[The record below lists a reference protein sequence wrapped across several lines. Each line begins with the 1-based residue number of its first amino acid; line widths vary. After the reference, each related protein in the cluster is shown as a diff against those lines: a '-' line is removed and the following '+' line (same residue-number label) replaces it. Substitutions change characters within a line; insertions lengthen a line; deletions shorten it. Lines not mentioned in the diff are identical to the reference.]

1 MKKHSQQLTHPFSS
15 KREHQDIGVFSRSVY
30 TPNRR
35 SSHTG
40 SPAAHPTHWR
50 HQLPKRLTCTSFS
63 AGRVRGKTAQ
73 PKVRATDYADPSQ
86 TMQYYYVIVNFGP
99 ERLTR
104 QYRYNHYLHMHEL
117 RSNPLGKDE
126 LVPRSYL
133 ILSLWTAKQIGLHK
147 RRHGSPDFFPSPRL
161 ASPHPSR
168 QQVESLDT
176 SVSDSITSNSDSITA
191 RQVAVNCPLYDV
203 SGIAT
208 SRSKLPCMSETPLC
222 SVSHTGSAGTCC
234 TACP

>member
-1 MKKHSQQLTHPFSS
+1 MQPFSFT
-15 KREHQDIGVFSRSVY
+15 HQTKGQATQDPRLH
-30 TPNRR
+30 TP
-35 SSHTG
+35 HTG
-40 SPAAHPTHWR
+40 GTNYQNDSPV
-50 HQLPKRLTCTSFS
+50 QVS
-63 AGRVRGKTAQ
+63 VREGSEERQHNRKLI
-73 PKVRATDYADPSQ
+73 RATDYADPSQ

-117 RSNPLGKDE
+117 RSKPLGKDE

-191 RQVAVNCPLYDV
+191 RQAAVDCPLYDV

-208 SRSKLPCMSETPLC
+208 SRRKLPCVSETPLC
-222 SVSHTGSAGTCC
+222 SVSHTGMAGTCC

>member
-1 MKKHSQQLTHPFSS
+1 MREGSEERQLNRKLGPHTT
-15 KREHQDIGVFSRSVY
+15 Q
-30 TPNRR
+30 TP
-35 SSHTG
+35 
-40 SPAAHPTHWR
+40 PR
-50 HQLPKRLTCTSFS
+50 HAILLRYRKFHN
-63 AGRVRGKTAQ
+63 
-73 PKVRATDYADPSQ
+73 
-86 TMQYYYVIVNFGP
+86 YVIVNFGP
-99 ERLTR
+99 GRLTG

-133 ILSLWTAKQIGLHK
+133 VLSLWTAKQIGLHK

-168 QQVESLDT
+168 QQAESLDI

-191 RQVAVNCPLYDV
+191 RQAAVNCPLYDV

-208 SRSKLPCMSETPLC
+208 SRRKLPCVSETPLC
-222 SVSHTGSAGTCC
+222 SVSHTGMAGTCC